1 MIAAIRAAVTA
12 GELGVDVPA
21 TVTLERPRNK
31 DHGDYATNAALQLA
45 KPAGRPPREVAE
57 IVAQRLRD
65 QPGIDAVD
73 VAGPG
78 FLNIRLSQAAQGELA
93 RTIVVAGDDYGRTET
108 LAKERINLEFV
119 SANPTGPVHLGHTRW
134 AALGDSLRR
143 LLEAAGAD
151 VTSEHY
157 VNDAGSQM
165 DKFGESLLAAARGRP
180 TPDDGY
186 AGDYVA
192 DGEKV
197 EVPPYV
203 GFVTAGTKALGL
215 APLHT
220 HQSDGI
226 IHIENSVPATFV
238 LGQFFVEWGVRLSAT
253 CIGGLCAS
261 GSKELAFFVNGRRYT
276 ADPTRLVLK
285 EHEEIAIEYG
295 DRGHLPTP
303 PSRYAFGAN

>member
-1 MIAAIRAAVTA
+1 M
-12 GELGVDVPA
+12 
-21 TVTLERPRNK
+21 K
-31 DHGDYATNAALQLA
+31 
-45 KPAGRPPREVAE
+45 
-57 IVAQRLRD
+57 
-65 QPGIDAVD
+65 
-73 VAGPG
+73 
-78 FLNIRLSQAAQGELA
+78 
-93 RTIVVAGDDYGRTET
+93 
-108 LAKERINLEFV
+108 RI
-119 SANPTGPVHLGHTRW
+119 T
-134 AALGDSLRR
+134 
-143 LLEAAGAD
+143 
-151 VTSEHY
+151 
-157 VNDAGSQM
+157 
-165 DKFGESLLAAARGRP
+165 LAAAFLAALTACGGGTSTTTGGPSP
-180 TPDDGY
+180 TPTSTPTTYRSPPATLPVTGVDLSTAPPPWLPPALLNSGKDS
-186 AGDYVA
+186 AAYVA
-192 DGEKV
+192 AAGLPYAEEMLSVHYHAHLDIIANGEKV

-253 CIGGLCAS
+253 CVGGLCAS

-303 PSRYAFGAN
+303 PSRFAFGAN